1 MKLINRFKS
10 DWSTF
15 NLFSHFREVSCH
27 IPHPLVS
34 VIRIKQIIQIHIF
47 EDYGLMSSESKMPD
61 TAINLNK
68 TTTPETVP
76 SLSKHDP

>member
-47 EDYGLMSSESKMPD
+47 ED
-61 TAINLNK
+61 
-68 TTTPETVP
+68 
-76 SLSKHDP
+76 